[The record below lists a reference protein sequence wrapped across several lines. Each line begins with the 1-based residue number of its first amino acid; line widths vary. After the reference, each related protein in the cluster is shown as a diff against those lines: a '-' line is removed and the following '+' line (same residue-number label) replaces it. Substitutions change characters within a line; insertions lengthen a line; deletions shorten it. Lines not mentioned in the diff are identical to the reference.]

1 MTAAPYAG
9 LILAGFT
16 GTTADAEDAVALA
29 ELGVGGFIIFGR
41 NVESP
46 QQVADLLTGL
56 RARCGDRPLLLAVDQ
71 EGGRVARLR
80 APLTV
85 WPPMGAL
92 GERDEPDLARA
103 TGHGLA
109 AEIGAVGFNLDFAP
123 CLDVNSNP
131 DNPVIGDRS
140 LAATVERVTRLGVPL
155 LEGIQSA
162 GVAAC
167 AKHFP
172 GHGHVDKDSHYDLPV
187 CPLDEESLVDSHI
200 APFAAAIEA
209 GVAAVMT
216 AHVIYPAI
224 DPDNP
229 ATLSAAWIDGVL
241 RGRLGWDG
249 PVLTDDLEMGAI
261 VDHGGIGDAVVRAV
275 RAGVD
280 GLLICARRDRIEDAV
295 RALQEEGARDP
306 AFAARCRRSR
316 ERLEELATS
325 WPCRP
330 VGSLDGAIGRHDAIV
345 ARIRG
350 DSTVAR
356 TDVDPTDFTA
366 VSG

>member
-1 MTAAPYAG
+1 MTAEPLAG

-16 GTTADAEDAVALA
+16 GTAADADDAVALA
-29 ELGVGGFIIFGR
+29 DLGVGGFIVFGR
-41 NVESP
+41 NVVDPE
-46 QQVADLLTGL
+46 QVALLLSDL

-92 GERDEPDLARA
+92 GERSDPELARA
-103 TGHGLA
+103 TGRALA
-109 AEIGAVGFNLDFAP
+109 DEIGAVGFNLDFAP

-140 LAATVERVTRLGVPL
+140 LGATTDLVSRLGVPL
-155 LEGIQSA
+155 LQGIQAA

-172 GHGHVDKDSHYDLPV
+172 GHGHVDVDSHYDLPV
-187 CPLDEESLVDSHI
+187 CPLDADALFAQHV
-200 APFAAAIEA
+200 APFEAAIAA

-229 ATLSAAWIDGVL
+229 ATLSPTWIDGVL
-241 RGRLGWDG
+241 RGRLGWQG

-280 GLLICARRDRIEDAV
+280 GLLICARRDRIEDAAGAL
-295 RALQEEGARDP
+295 RAEADRDH
-306 AFAARCRRSR
+306 AFAARCQQSL
-316 ERLEELATS
+316 ERLQDLAGR
-325 WPCRP
+325 WPSRP
-330 VGSLDGAIGRHDAIV
+330 VSPLGDAIGINEAV
-345 ARIRG
+345 ANQVRG
-350 DSTVAR
+350 LGAVAHSGP
-356 TDVDPTDFTA
+356 DPTEASATP
-366 VSG
+366 G

>member
-1 MTAAPYAG
+1 VTADPYAR

-29 ELGVGGFIIFGR
+29 DLGVGGFIVFGR

-46 QQVADLLTGL
+46 QQVANLLAGL
-56 RARCGDRPLLLAVDQ
+56 RARCGDRPLLLAIDQ

-85 WPPMGAL
+85 WPPMGTL
-92 GERDEPDLARA
+92 GERDDPDLARA
-103 TGHGLA
+103 TGRGLA

-123 CLDVNSNP
+123 CVDVNSNP

-140 LAATVERVTRLGVPL
+140 LGATEDRVTRLGVPL
-155 LEGIQSA
+155 MEGIQAA

-167 AKHFP
+167 VKHFP

-187 CPLDEESLVDSHI
+187 CPLDEDTLLGTHI

-224 DPDNP
+224 DPDNC
-229 ATLSAAWIDGVL
+229 ATLSSAWIDGVL

-295 RALQEEGARDP
+295 RALRDEGARDP
-306 AFAARCRRSR
+306 SFAARCRRSQ
-316 ERLEELATS
+316 ERLEERATG
-325 WPCRP
+325 WPSRP
-330 VGSLDGAIGRHDAIV
+330 AESLDAAIGRHDAV
-345 ARIRG
+345 AARVRG
-350 DSTVAR
+350 DSTIAR
-356 TDVDPTDFTA
+356 ADADPTDFTA